1 MQRSKIWIILLTVS
15 IADAG
20 TRASSK
26 SPTSENIKSATRYV
40 RYHRSI
46 IPGFHAKA
54 MPKPPVP
61 EADPSRRGMFLQAL
75 RRKLSC
81 MDSLAPE
88 TASFAQSP
96 VQSDFPYSGR
106 KVQKQN
112 TARHQKSG
120 HLHDP
125 DTKQGN
131 TDTDQQVKQH
141 RIGYDSKFCRTFTAI
156 NFLCKNTDAPQP
168 FKFPSFCCFLH
179 VLFLR

>member
-1 MQRSKIWIILLTVS
+1 MQRNKIWIILLTVS

-40 RYHRSI
+40 RYHSRKQIHRAEGCSCKHSEENFLVWILRHQKQPVSRSLLCNRI
-46 IPGFHAKA
+46 SHIPEEKY
-54 MPKPPVP
+54 K
-61 EADPSRRGMFLQAL
+61 
-75 RRKLSC
+75 
-81 MDSLAPE
+81 
-88 TASFAQSP
+88 
-96 VQSDFPYSGR
+96 
-106 KVQKQN
+106 KQN

-156 NFLCKNTDAPQP
+156 DFFCKKHGCAPA
-168 FKFPSFCCFLH
+168 L
-179 VLFLR
+179 